1 MQRYFLIFSII
12 FLSYLLLINYSPPQ
26 EEFTRELG
34 INDSEYSQ
42 LVEEEAFVSRSDIID
57 EEVFLFE
64 ETCSTNNLFL
74 ISNDVGKLKLNYLQA
89 KYLIL
94 HLQII
99 QKLLAQVTINCS

>member
-74 ISNDVGKLKLNYLQA
+74 ISNDVWKIKVELPSGKISYFELTDLS
-89 KYLIL
+89 LI
-94 HLQII
+94 HI
-99 QKLLAQVTINCS
+99 